1 MMYCNYSVACT
12 PCCSVLSA
20 RQFNVV
26 RLKHVKE
33 RCRRQS
39 EENALTINQ

>member
-1 MMYCNYSVACT
+1 MIYCNCSAACA
-12 PCCSVLSA
+12 PCSVLPA
-20 RQFNVV
+20 RQLNVV